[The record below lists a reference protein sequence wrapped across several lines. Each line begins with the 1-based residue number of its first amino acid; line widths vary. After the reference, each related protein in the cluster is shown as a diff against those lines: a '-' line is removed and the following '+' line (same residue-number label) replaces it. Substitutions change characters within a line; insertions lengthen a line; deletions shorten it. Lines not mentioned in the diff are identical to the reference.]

1 MDGYSQTPQKERLE
15 TLRLLMPEVFDEG
28 HIDWEKLKAALG
40 ENVNFANERY
50 VLNWA
55 GKSEAFRVMQQPSTA
70 TLVPCREESVDFDN
84 TQNVFIEGENMEV
97 LKVLQRSYFRKVKM
111 IYIDPPY
118 NTGSDSFIYPD
129 KFSESKEEY
138 LRRVG
143 DKNEE
148 GYMTRDGMFRKNA
161 KENGQ
166 YHSNWLNMMMP
177 RLYLAKSL
185 LREDGVIFISIDDNE
200 VYNLRLLMNE
210 IFGEENFVAQF
221 IWHAKKGGGSDS
233 SKIVTDQEYVLCY
246 LKSDNP
252 AGALQKVELVGETLD
267 KQDEKGS
274 YRRGRELNKW
284 GSNSRRE
291 DRPTMYFPIKG
302 PNGKEVYP
310 IRNDGSEGCWRWG
323 RKAMKAIVE
332 AGDVEF
338 VERQDGT
345 YIAYE
350 KIRNTDAR
358 FKPYRTF
365 INCGTTA
372 DGSKLIKSIFGA
384 KYFDFPKPLD
394 LITILANI
402 GLGENDILLDFF
414 SGSGTT
420 AHAVM
425 ELNKDGG
432 NRKYIC
438 VQLSELC
445 DEKSEA
451 YKAGYKTIAEISKER
466 IRRAGAKIRKEVE
479 MEQAKQKEQLSFD
492 EEQTVTMPDLGVKVF
507 KLSDSNFKQWR
518 DIKGSDKEEWQQ
530 QILDFLDPVTE
541 NATIDNMVYEL
552 LLKSGKDLNSVI
564 EQKEG
569 YYLINGN
576 ELILMLESATQDVVN
591 SVLAEHPDKVI
602 ALDRLFEGNDQLKTN
617 TVLQMRDAGIE
628 FKTI

>member
-1 MDGYSQTPQKERLE
+1 MDGYSQIPQKERLE

-84 TQNVFIEGENMEV
+84 TQNIFIEGENMEV
-97 LKVLQRSYFRKVKM
+97 LKVLQKSYFRKVKM

-148 GYMTRDGMFRKNA
+148 GYMTHDGMFRKNA

-310 IRNDGSEGCWRWG
+310 LRNDGSEGRWRWG

-438 VQLSELC
+438 VQLPELC